1 LENKQVAAIHFS
13 TAEVTFLLKQKK
25 ILKHWIFNTAKLH
38 ACKII
43 QIDFIFCSDNYLLS
57 INQQF
62 LSHDTYTDIIT
73 FDYTA
78 VNKNKTKA
86 IVSEIYISIERVKEN
101 AKTFKTNY
109 TKELH
114 RVMIHG
120 VLHLCGFKDK
130 KIVDKQLIRSKED
143 EALIRLD
150 VLFMV

>member
-1 LENKQVAAIHFS
+1 M
-13 TAEVTFLLKQKK
+13 
-25 ILKHWIFNTAKLH
+25 
-38 ACKII
+38 
-43 QIDFIFCSDNYLLS
+43 
-57 INQQF
+57 
-62 LSHDTYTDIIT
+62 
-73 FDYTA
+73 
-78 VNKNKTKA
+78 
-86 IVSEIYISIERVKEN
+86 KEN